1 MTRLSILCLQPHDKA
16 GMLGVKIVEFFSK
29 NLLEYR
35 KYSLMYQSIPKL
47 PIYNNNVLKLLE
59 SYIFMCESSVM
70 CNALWERFKMLDDR
84 KMETFVKILFMHK
97 LYCSTSTIKILI
109 SNWPRTRK
117 FSQLFRNTGGEDLFL
132 PRSRVGHALHPIFM
146 LWLVKI
152 WQVSSCAKIY
162 AASLN
167 LITCDVFNCLCPLDV
182 QNEIQLL
189 SRVFCYSWLV
199 CLLFFWLR
207 DASLVKVGNLIS
219 DGIIFIFHL
228 AWCVRGFKSLSFQE
242 LHLEW

>member
-70 CNALWERFKMLDDR
+70 CNALWERFKMVD
-84 KMETFVKILFMHK
+84 METFVKILFMHK

-109 SNWPRTRK
+109 SN
-117 FSQLFRNTGGEDLFL
+117 
-132 PRSRVGHALHPIFM
+132 
-146 LWLVKI
+146 
-152 WQVSSCAKIY
+152 
-162 AASLN
+162 
-167 LITCDVFNCLCPLDV
+167 
-182 QNEIQLL
+182 
-189 SRVFCYSWLV
+189 
-199 CLLFFWLR
+199 
-207 DASLVKVGNLIS
+207 
-219 DGIIFIFHL
+219 
-228 AWCVRGFKSLSFQE
+228 
-242 LHLEW
+242 